1 MKKRRKI
8 ACLLSMLL
16 ICVMVITS
24 ISSVYAKDKED
35 TKAVYPLT
43 IAECEGGKIQ
53 VKGQK
58 EQTEYYFSAGDQ
70 IELEIQ
76 AENGYV
82 IKEIQTDDIKEKID
96 VSNASE
102 IKIFMA
108 SHSVHLIPIFEKIS
122 NEESKENSQE
132 TGDMDQEPPKDL
144 EADEKREQQMKQILK
159 EIGVGFAE
167 QSDTAT
173 FQLSRVAGE
182 RINTG
187 AIKTNIG
194 KIDVVD
200 YNGSQWK
207 FLLTWQEGKLG
218 NINTGEGLY
227 CTNPTISFQPGI
239 KTGVDASTIYNKATI
254 QAIVGMMYY
263 YDHFMCKSISDD
275 YAYLFKQC
283 AVEATIPKFKISTVF
298 DIEQTEGEPIPK
310 IEVFDLTGH
319 VKEFFTFMDAVM
331 KISPVSIRYDEIESG
346 AKGYYHLEQNEIVI
360 RRGMSES
367 QTMKTAIHECAHAIL
382 HNRDKMQEGEKD
394 RQTKEV
400 EAESVAYIV
409 CNYFGLDT
417 SDYSFPYIATWGSG
431 REMKE
436 LKDSLN
442 LIKQTA
448 GTFIEQ
454 LSEKIEEIKKDQ
466 YYYIADDTRG
476 GHLALSTYDDLQ
488 KGLDAYFAMQST
500 TKTFEM
506 VIDGM
511 SGDHVTL
518 LSNINGEDRVN
529 SELIE
534 MDSLGRKLE
543 STLEIIQKEVD
554 RHNAIVEKDVKLS
567 FYAAE
572 CDDFPILGE
581 YHENIETFE
590 EAIKIYEKLKKDRF
604 LEDGGIGF
612 KLTVNGKYEGRFTL
626 IQGLNRVIG
635 LEKEGSFMDHP
646 MINQVVD
653 QAKRYVKS
661 FEKSE
666 MIQATVKRNTTKI
679 EL

>member
-254 QAIVGMMYY
+254 QANEKGLVLEDAEFTLY
-263 YDHFMCKSISDD
+263 SD
-275 YAYLFKQC
+275 KKC
-283 AVEATIPKFKISTVF
+283 
-298 DIEQTEGEPIPK
+298 
-310 IEVFDLTGH
+310 
-319 VKEFFTFMDAVM
+319 
-331 KISPVSIRYDEIESG
+331 
-346 AKGYYHLEQNEIVI
+346 
-360 RRGMSES
+360 
-367 QTMKTAIHECAHAIL
+367 
-382 HNRDKMQEGEKD
+382 
-394 RQTKEV
+394 TKEV
-400 EAESVAYIV
+400 AKLKTDEKGVVTFADLKVGQKYYLKETKAPQGYRIPVDG
-409 CNYFGLDT
+409 NGNPYFYEVEVT
-417 SDYSFPYIATWGSG
+417 SNPVNDEFKIFLNG
-431 REMKE
+431 REVDSSDGIFTLTGTKADRIVSMTVINMTGKKLPETGSNQMLFFIFAAFVAGIITVMMK
-436 LKDSLN
+436 K
-442 LIKQTA
+442 
-448 GTFIEQ
+448 
-454 LSEKIEEIKKDQ
+454 
-466 YYYIADDTRG
+466 
-476 GHLALSTYDDLQ
+476 
-488 KGLDAYFAMQST
+488 
-500 TKTFEM
+500 
-506 VIDGM
+506 
-511 SGDHVTL
+511 
-518 LSNINGEDRVN
+518 
-529 SELIE
+529 
-534 MDSLGRKLE
+534 RKL
-543 STLEIIQKEVD
+543 
-554 RHNAIVEKDVKLS
+554 
-567 FYAAE
+567 
-572 CDDFPILGE
+572 
-581 YHENIETFE
+581 
-590 EAIKIYEKLKKDRF
+590 
-604 LEDGGIGF
+604 
-612 KLTVNGKYEGRFTL
+612 
-626 IQGLNRVIG
+626 
-635 LEKEGSFMDHP
+635 
-646 MINQVVD
+646 
-653 QAKRYVKS
+653 
-661 FEKSE
+661 
-666 MIQATVKRNTTKI
+666 
-679 EL
+679 

>member
-1 MKKRRKI
+1 MVAGYRKWQT
-8 ACLLSMLL
+8 M
-16 ICVMVITS
+16 
-24 ISSVYAKDKED
+24 
-35 TKAVYPLT
+35 
-43 IAECEGGKIQ
+43 GRQ
-53 VKGQK
+53 VKKGEK
-58 EQTEYYFSAGDQ
+58 GIKILAPIPVRVKSERVKRDPIT
-70 IELEIQ
+70 
-76 AENGYV
+76 
-82 IKEIQTDDIKEKID
+82 KEIIKGEDGEPMK
-96 VSNASE
+96 
-102 IKIFMA
+102 
-108 SHSVHLIPIFEKIS
+108 
-122 NEESKENSQE
+122 EE
-132 TGDMDQEPPKDL
+132 
-144 EADEKREQQMKQILK
+144 
-159 EIGVGFAE
+159 
-167 QSDTAT
+167 
-173 FQLSRVAGE
+173 
-182 RINTG
+182 
-187 AIKTNIG
+187 
-194 KIDVVD
+194 
-200 YNGSQWK
+200 
-207 FLLTWQEGKLG
+207 
-218 NINTGEGLY
+218 
-227 CTNPTISFQPGI
+227 
-239 KTGVDASTIYNKATI
+239 
-254 QAIVGMMYY
+254 
-263 YDHFMCKSISDD
+263 
-275 YAYLFKQC
+275 
-283 AVEATIPKFKISTVF
+283 VEATIPKFKISTVF

>member
-1 MKKRRKI
+1 
-8 ACLLSMLL
+8 
-16 ICVMVITS
+16 MVITS

-58 EQTEYYFSAGDQ
+58 KQTEYYFSAGDQ

-254 QAIVGMMYY
+254 RHGIRLYVLHISWMY
-263 YDHFMCKSISDD
+263 
-275 YAYLFKQC
+275 
-283 AVEATIPKFKISTVF
+283 
-298 DIEQTEGEPIPK
+298 
-310 IEVFDLTGH
+310 
-319 VKEFFTFMDAVM
+319 
-331 KISPVSIRYDEIESG
+331 
-346 AKGYYHLEQNEIVI
+346 
-360 RRGMSES
+360 
-367 QTMKTAIHECAHAIL
+367 
-382 HNRDKMQEGEKD
+382 
-394 RQTKEV
+394 
-400 EAESVAYIV
+400 
-409 CNYFGLDT
+409 
-417 SDYSFPYIATWGSG
+417 
-431 REMKE
+431 
-436 LKDSLN
+436 
-442 LIKQTA
+442 IKQIT
-448 GTFIEQ
+448 
-454 LSEKIEEIKKDQ
+454 
-466 YYYIADDTRG
+466 
-476 GHLALSTYDDLQ
+476 
-488 KGLDAYFAMQST
+488 M
-500 TKTFEM
+500 
-506 VIDGM
+506 
-511 SGDHVTL
+511 
-518 LSNINGEDRVN
+518 
-529 SELIE
+529 
-534 MDSLGRKLE
+534 
-543 STLEIIQKEVD
+543 
-554 RHNAIVEKDVKLS
+554 
-567 FYAAE
+567 
-572 CDDFPILGE
+572 IL
-581 YHENIETFE
+581 N
-590 EAIKIYEKLKKDRF
+590 
-604 LEDGGIGF
+604 
-612 KLTVNGKYEGRFTL
+612 
-626 IQGLNRVIG
+626 
-635 LEKEGSFMDHP
+635 
-646 MINQVVD
+646 
-653 QAKRYVKS
+653 
-661 FEKSE
+661 
-666 MIQATVKRNTTKI
+666 
-679 EL
+679 